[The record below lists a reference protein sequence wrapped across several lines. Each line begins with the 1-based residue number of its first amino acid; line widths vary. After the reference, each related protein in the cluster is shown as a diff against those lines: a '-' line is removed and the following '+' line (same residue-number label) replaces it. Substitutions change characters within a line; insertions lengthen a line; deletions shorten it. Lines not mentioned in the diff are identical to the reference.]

1 MSTKTKK
8 KVRLNVIDVLIIILA
23 IALIA
28 TVVYRIY
35 TGVSDKTSP
44 SQSKYIM
51 TFECEDEYSSLV
63 EYLDS
68 GKAVYFASNG
78 TLLGNMC
85 VFSGNADSAYV
96 VDVDPTSDS
105 FSYEKAHIRGYMK
118 MSGEAI
124 KSASGSYYSI
134 GDVNVTV
141 GSRIEVYTNEAVF
154 TLVVKSIDP
163 K

>member
-1 MSTKTKK
+1 MRAKTKK
-8 KVRLNVIDVLIIILA
+8 KVRLNVIDVLIIILT

-35 TGVSDKTSP
+35 TGISDKTSP
-44 SQSKYIM
+44 SKSKYIV

-63 EYLDS
+63 NYLEA

-85 VFSGNADSAYV
+85 VYAGNTAPAFV
-96 VDVDPTSDS
+96 VDDNSASNS
-105 FSYEKAHIRGYMK
+105 FSYERAHIRGCLK

-141 GSRIEVYTNEAVF
+141 GSRIEVYTNEAAF
-154 TLVVKSIDP
+154 TIVVKSIDP